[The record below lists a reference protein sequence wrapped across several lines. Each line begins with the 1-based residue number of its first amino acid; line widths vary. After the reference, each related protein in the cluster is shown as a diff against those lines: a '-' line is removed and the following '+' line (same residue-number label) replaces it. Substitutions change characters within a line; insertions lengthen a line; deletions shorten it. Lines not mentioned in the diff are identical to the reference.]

1 MRRALGCTLV
11 ANLEDLRMIQPLLP
25 PTRVPGLQ
33 PCFDRTKLARG
44 SRGRQS
50 SRVSQTEADDID
62 HTKSTM
68 QTMQT
73 QADYGVK
80 GTHQF
85 CSLTQEEDVH
95 QELTSEFAKG
105 PIWKHA

>member
-33 PCFDRTKLARG
+33 PCFNQTKLARG

-80 GTHQF
+80 RYPPN
-85 CSLTQEEDVH
+85 
-95 QELTSEFAKG
+95 FA
-105 PIWKHA
+105 A